1 MGLRAY
7 LFIYLLFYLFIG
19 LSLKRMKGF
28 CQVVVNRQK
37 LEGLGDEKEE
47 FKSVFKGLRFDVNEK
62 VCKSNDDIEWVL
74 DSVAD
79 RDYSD
84 HNLFVCF
91 IQSNVNRDWEIEM
104 PDGRSWS
111 VTELLTRFK
120 FFRYPSWPG
129 SLELRKIFIIQG
141 HQTATTLKA
150 DEPIDEKSFLVNL
163 PFKESLCLYVP
174 YRKGYISTLL
184 NVIKSLGIKPR
195 DILDILSEAK
205 KLYYEQNHIIIPD
218 PVHNLMG
225 PLYLN

>member
-19 LSLKRMKGF
+19 LSLKRTKGF

-37 LEGLGDEKEE
+37 LEGLDVEKEE

-62 VCKSNDDIEWVL
+62 VLKSNDDIEWL
-74 DSVAD
+74 MDSVAD
-79 RDYSD
+79 RDYYD
-84 HNLFVCF
+84 YNQFVCF

-120 FFRYPSWPG
+120 FFRHPSWLG

-141 HQTATTLKA
+141 HQTATTLMA
-150 DEPIDEKSFLVNL
+150 DEPTEEKSFLIKL
-163 PFKESLCLYVP
+163 PHAESLCLFVP

-184 NVIKSLGIKPR
+184 NVIKSQSIKRR

-205 KLYYEQNHIIIPD
+205 KLFYEKNHITIPD

-225 PLYLN
+225 PVYLN